1 MKKQITKATMSL
13 CLCISLAIFV
23 ISCGQNKT
31 SEHESSTI
39 NTKVSE
45 PMKYTVVLEGNFGVS
60 AKGFVYEYTKDG
72 DRFYQNE
79 FSIKNGESK
88 TFTAQKEAYKV
99 KVYAEM
105 WPWTD
110 VEGWVDLVYIL
121 SEGETKVIS
130 INDNTKFMRVEP

>member
-1 MKKQITKATMSL
+1 
-13 CLCISLAIFV
+13 
-23 ISCGQNKT
+23 
-31 SEHESSTI
+31 
-39 NTKVSE
+39 
-45 PMKYTVVLEGNFGVS
+45 MKYTVVLEGNYGLS
-60 AKGFVYEYTKDG
+60 AKGIAYEYTKDG

-79 FSIKNGESK
+79 FSLNNGESK

-110 VEGWVDLVYIL
+110 VKGWVDLVYIL

-130 INDNTKFMRVEP
+130 LNDNTKFMRVEP